1 MTAHN
6 IGTLREKSLHAA
18 VKEWYAEPGDRVE
31 EKVDGFVID
40 IVRPDLLIEIQTRAF
55 LPLKRKLN
63 RLTETH
69 RVRLVHPIAG
79 EKWIVRVEADGH
91 TRIGRRKSPKR
102 GRPEQVFEHLVSI
115 PEIVTKENF
124 TLEVLLIREE
134 EIRCYDGRGSWRHRE
149 WRHWDRR
156 LLEVVEQRTLSSPSE
171 FLQFLP
177 PHLERPF
184 TNRELSVASGCRLS
198 LTGKMTYCLRKIGVL
213 EQVGKRRNAQLFD
226 Y

>member
-1 MTAHN
+1 MTTHN

-18 VKEWYAEPGDRVE
+18 VKEWYAQPGDRVE
-31 EKVDGFVID
+31 EKVDGYVID
-40 IVRPDLLIEIQTRAF
+40 IVRPGLLIEIQTRAF
-55 LPLKRKLN
+55 WPLKRKLN

-102 GRPEQVFEHLVSI
+102 GRPEQVFEQLISI
-115 PEIVTKENF
+115 PEIVTRENF

-134 EIRCYDGRGSWRHRE
+134 EIRCYDGCGSWRHRE
-149 WRHWDRR
+149 WRHWDRQ
-156 LLEVVEQRTLSSPSE
+156 LLEVVERRILAGPAE

-177 PHLERPF
+177 SHLTRPF
-184 TNRELSVASGCRLS
+184 TNRELSEASGCRLS
-198 LTGKMTYCLRKIGVL
+198 LTGKMTYCLRKMGVL
-213 EQVGKRRNAQLFD
+213 ELVGKRRNAQLFD

>member
-31 EKVDGFVID
+31 EKVEGFVID

-79 EKWIVRVEADGH
+79 EKW
-91 TRIGRRKSPKR
+91 
-102 GRPEQVFEHLVSI
+102 
-115 PEIVTKENF
+115 
-124 TLEVLLIREE
+124 
-134 EIRCYDGRGSWRHRE
+134 
-149 WRHWDRR
+149 
-156 LLEVVEQRTLSSPSE
+156 
-171 FLQFLP
+171 
-177 PHLERPF
+177 
-184 TNRELSVASGCRLS
+184 
-198 LTGKMTYCLRKIGVL
+198 
-213 EQVGKRRNAQLFD
+213 
-226 Y
+226 